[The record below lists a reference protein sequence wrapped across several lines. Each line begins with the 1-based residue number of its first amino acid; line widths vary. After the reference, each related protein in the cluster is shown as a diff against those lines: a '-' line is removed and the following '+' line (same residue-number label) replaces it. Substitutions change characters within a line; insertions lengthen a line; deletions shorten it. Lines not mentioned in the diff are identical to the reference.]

1 MKSIADILCSRL
13 IQGFEETMSVI
24 DKNPLGV

>member
-13 IQGFEETMSVI
+13 IQGFEESMSVI
-24 DKNPLGV
+24 DKKPLEV